1 MLQKLRQSEFLK
13 SVLVLMTASVVSLAI
28 NVLISPILTRI
39 YSAEQIGDV
48 NLYTRIVAFI
58 STIAT
63 VRYELSL
70 PIAKQQLHA
79 FHLYRLT
86 YRIALVILTGIGIVG
101 LLYALIK
108 PVDTYSMWFMLLVI
122 IGAYLS
128 VWINIGINWSI
139 RTKGFKRISQQRI
152 IASVVS
158 NGLKWFFGM
167 IGWKTYGLL
176 VSLSLGYLAS
186 SVLFMLDFV
195 QQKRT
200 YRSFKATKRMR
211 VLSKEYRQFPI
222 MSLPHVMI
230 DLGVDLA
237 MASLIIGF
245 YSKADFGLFSH
256 AYGLLK
262 MPIGIVGQSIGQV
275 FTNRFSEL
283 IHSKQKVV
291 PLFLKTTRTLFLL
304 SIVPFTVLFFFGEP
318 IFAFVFGKEWATSG
332 AYASIMI
339 PWLMLNFLLSP
350 ISSLP
355 MILGRQKEALII
367 GIISGAGQLLI
378 FGALPELSAYFR
390 LSFEHV
396 LWVASG
402 FQSVLLIAV
411 FYVYYR
417 FAMVADSRNVR
428 F

>member
-39 YSAEQIGDV
+39 YSAEEIGDV
-48 NLYTRIVAFI
+48 NLYTRIVIFI

-86 YRIALVILTGIGIVG
+86 YRIALVILTAIGIVG
-101 LLYALIK
+101 LLYALIR
-108 PVDTYSMWFMLLVI
+108 PVGAYSMWFMLLVI

-128 VWINIGINWSI
+128 VWINIGTNWAI

-152 IASVVS
+152 TASVVS
-158 NGLKWFFGM
+158 NGLKWLFGV

-176 VSLSLGYLAS
+176 VSISLGYLAS
-186 SVLFMLDFV
+186 SVVFMIDFV
-195 QQKRT
+195 RQKKV
-200 YRSFKATKRMR
+200 YRSYKANKRMR

-230 DLGVDLA
+230 DLGVDLS
-237 MASLIIGF
+237 MASLIIAF
-245 YSKADFGLFSH
+245 YSKA
-256 AYGLLK
+256 
-262 MPIGIVGQSIGQV
+262 
-275 FTNRFSEL
+275 
-283 IHSKQKVV
+283 
-291 PLFLKTTRTLFLL
+291 
-304 SIVPFTVLFFFGEP
+304 

-378 FGALPELSAYFR
+378 FGALPKFSAYFSD
-390 LSFEHV
+390 SFEHV
-396 LWVASG
+396 LWAASG

-417 FAMVADSRNVR
+417 FAKAADQRR
-428 F
+428 

>member
-1 MLQKLRQSEFLK
+1 MLRKLRQSEFLK
-13 SVLVLMTASVVSLAI
+13 SVLLLMTASVVSLAI

-39 YSAEQIGDV
+39 YSAEEIGEV
-48 NLYTRIVAFI
+48 NLYTRIVVFI

-86 YRIALVILTGIGIVG
+86 YRIALVILTSIAIVG

-108 PVDTYSMWFMLLVI
+108 PVDAYSMWFMLLVI
-122 IGAYLS
+122 VGAYLS
-128 VWINIGINWSI
+128 VWINIGTNWSI

-152 IASVVS
+152 TASVVS
-158 NGLKWFFGM
+158 NGSKWLFGV

-195 QQKRT
+195 KQKKV
-200 YRSFKATKRMR
+200 YRSYKANKRMR

-230 DLGVDLA
+230 DLGVDLS
-237 MASLIIGF
+237 MASLIIVCYGKVD
-245 YSKADFGLFSH
+245 YGLFSH
-256 AYGLLK
+256 AYLLLK
-262 MPIGIVGQSIGQV
+262 MPISIVGQSIGQV

-283 IHSKQKVV
+283 VHARQSVV

-304 SIVPFTVLFFFGEP
+304 SIVPFVVLFFFGEP
-318 IFAFVFGKEWATSG
+318 IFGFVFGQKWATSG
-332 AYASIMI
+332 TYASIMV

-355 MILGRQKEALII
+355 MILSRQKEALII
-367 GIISGAGQLLI
+367 GIISGAGQLLV
-378 FGALPELSAYFR
+378 FGVLPQLGAQVK
-390 LSFEHV
+390 LSFEQV
-396 LWVASG
+396 LWIASG
-402 FQSVLLIAV
+402 FQSILLVTV
-411 FYVYYR
+411 FYIYYR
-417 FAMVADSRNVR
+417 FAQAADRSLVR

>member
-1 MLQKLRQSEFLK
+1 MIQKLRQSEFLK

-48 NLYTRIVAFI
+48 NFYTRIVVFI

-86 YRIALVILTGIGIVG
+86 YRIALVILTSIAIVG

-108 PVDTYSMWFMLLVI
+108 PADAYSMWFMLLVI
-122 IGAYLS
+122 VGAYLS
-128 VWINIGINWSI
+128 VWINIGTNWYI

-152 IASVVS
+152 TASVVS
-158 NGLKWFFGM
+158 NGLKWLFG
-167 IGWKTYGLL
+167 ILGWKTYGLL
-176 VSLSLGYLAS
+176 VSVPIGYLAS

-195 QQKRT
+195 KQKKV
-200 YRSFKATKRMR
+200 YRSYKAGKRMR
-211 VLSKEYRQFPI
+211 VLSKEYRQFPM

-230 DLGVDLA
+230 DLGVDLS
-237 MASLIIGF
+237 MASLIIAF

-283 IHSKQKVV
+283 MHNRQSVV

-304 SIVPFTVLFFFGEP
+304 SIVPFAVLFFFGEP

-332 AYASIMI
+332 VYASIMI

-350 ISSLP
+350 VSSLP

-367 GIISGAGQLLI
+367 GIISGAGQLFI
-378 FGALPELSAYFR
+378 FGALPEFNAFFSQ
-390 LSFEHV
+390 SFEHV

-402 FQSVLLIAV
+402 FQSVLLVAV

-417 FAMVADSRNVR
+417 FARIADTR
-428 F
+428 

>member
-1 MLQKLRQSEFLK
+1 MIQKLRQSEFLK

-48 NLYTRIVAFI
+48 NFYTRIVVFI

-86 YRIALVILTGIGIVG
+86 YRIALVILTSIAIAG

-108 PVDTYSMWFMLLVI
+108 PADAYSMWFMLLVI
-122 IGAYLS
+122 VGAYLS
-128 VWINIGINWSI
+128 VWINIGTNWYI
-139 RTKGFKRISQQRI
+139 RTRGFKRISQQRI
-152 IASVVS
+152 TASVVS
-158 NGLKWFFGM
+158 NGLKWLFG
-167 IGWKTYGLL
+167 ILGWKTYGLL
-176 VSLSLGYLAS
+176 VSVPIGYLAS
-186 SVLFMLDFV
+186 SVLFMRDFV
-195 QQKRT
+195 KQKKV
-200 YRSFKATKRMR
+200 YRSYKAGKRMR
-211 VLSKEYRQFPI
+211 VLSKEYRQFPM

-230 DLGVDLA
+230 DLGVDLS
-237 MASLIIGF
+237 MASLIIAF

-283 IHSKQKVV
+283 MHNRQSVV

-304 SIVPFTVLFFFGEP
+304 SIVPFAVLFFFGEP

-350 ISSLP
+350 VSSLP

-367 GIISGAGQLLI
+367 GIISGAGQLFI
-378 FGALPELSAYFR
+378 FGALPEFSAFFSQ
-390 LSFEHV
+390 SFEHV
-396 LWVASG
+396 LWAASG
-402 FQSVLLIAV
+402 FQSVLLVAV

-417 FAMVADSRNVR
+417 FARIADTKRIG
-428 F
+428 

>member
-1 MLQKLRQSEFLK
+1 MLRKLRQSEFLK
-13 SVLVLMTASVVSLAI
+13 SVLLLMTASVVSLVI

-39 YSAEQIGDV
+39 YSAEEIGDV
-48 NLYTRIVAFI
+48 NLYTRIVVFI

-86 YRIALVILTGIGIVG
+86 YRIALVVLTAIGIVG

-108 PVDTYSMWFMLLVI
+108 PVDAYSMWFMLLVI
-122 IGAYLS
+122 VGAYLS
-128 VWINIGINWSI
+128 VWINIGTNWSI

-158 NGLKWFFGM
+158 NGSKWLFGV
-167 IGWKTYGLL
+167 IGWRTYGLL
-176 VSLSLGYLAS
+176 VSLPLGYLAS
-186 SVLFMLDFV
+186 SALFMLDFV
-195 QQKRT
+195 KQKKV
-200 YRSFKATKRMR
+200 YRSYKSNKRMR

-230 DLGVDLA
+230 DLGVDLS

-245 YSKADFGLFSH
+245 YGKADFGLFSH

-262 MPIGIVGQSIGQV
+262 MPIAIVGQSIGQV

-283 IHSKQKVV
+283 VNTRQSVV
-291 PLFLKTTRTLFLL
+291 PLFLKTMRTLLLL
-304 SIVPFTVLFFFGEP
+304 SIVPFAALFFFAEP
-318 IFAFVFGKEWATSG
+318 IFGFVFGQKWATSG
-332 AYASIMI
+332 AYASIMV

-367 GIISGAGQLLI
+367 GIISGAGQLVI
-378 FGALPELSAYFR
+378 FGALPQLSSYFK
-390 LSFEHV
+390 LSFEPI
-396 LWVASG
+396 LWAASG
-402 FQSVLLIAV
+402 FQSILLIAV
-411 FYVYYR
+411 FYIYYR
-417 FAMVADSRNVR
+417 FAQVADVR
-428 F
+428 